1 MAHCGDQSLR
11 TAIAR
16 ERMHFHQLAYAA
28 RQKELEEAERVRA
41 KAARRKHRALL
52 AAWQRFVLSHRLPY
66 AARQK
71 ELEEY
76 ARCLN
81 ELVHCFEDK

>member
-1 MAHCGDQSLR
+1 MMAHFGEQSLR

-16 ERMHFHQLAYAA
+16 ERMHFHQLAYQA
-28 RQKELEEAERVRA
+28 RQEELQEALLWRA
-41 KAARRKHRALL
+41 RAARRKQRALL
-52 AAWQRFVLSHRLPY
+52 AAWQRFVRNHRLPY

-76 ARCLN
+76 ERCLAA
-81 ELVHCFEDK
+81 LCTQLSG